1 MIADANEVIVACA
14 RLPQPLQAATR
25 AALRAQLPYGR
36 QLQLG
41 SEPLRQ
47 SHSLLGVALACE
59 LLARVARRPLR
70 ASQLRYGAGGKP
82 YAPGFPDFSIAHAGE
97 WVVCAVANR
106 GAVGVD
112 VEVLGSAGLSA
123 ASSAGAS
130 TLGALA
136 LWSGR
141 EATLK
146 AAGATLAEL
155 ARVQGGGS
163 HWRFRARRWY
173 GHAPRLAPGT
183 VLRVVSSLPIARCR
197 LLRRP
202 AERVI
207 ARQQAQR

>member
-1 MIADANEVIVACA
+1 MIAEVIVACA

-41 SEPLRQ
+41 NEPLRQ

-70 ASQLRYGAGGKP
+70 AAQLRYRAGGKP
-82 YAPGFPDFSIAHAGE
+82 YAPGFPDFSIAHAGD

-106 GAVGVD
+106 GAIGVD
-112 VEVLGSAGLSA
+112 IEALGT
-123 ASSAGAS
+123 AGAS
-130 TLGALA
+130 TAGALA
-136 LWSGR
+136 HWSGR

-146 AAGATLAEL
+146 AAGATLGEMQH
-155 ARVQGGGS
+155 VHGGGS

-183 VLRVVSSLPIARCR
+183 VLRVVSSLPIAHCR

-202 AERVI
+202 VERVI